1 MAVKRGPEEEE
12 EERER
17 PGRKRSRLEMRG
29 LGGHTGLPPP
39 PNHHHH
45 HHQLPVPSAK
55 TRQIVEEKLQ
65 QLDEQEDSEEVS
77 FLCVCR
83 FTVVFYLQVIGWSIS
98 LISLHYLL
106 YLLTALALW
115 E

>member
-1 MAVKRGPEEEE
+1 MKRGPEEEE

-65 QLDEQEDSEEVS
+65 QLDEQEESEEVS
-77 FLCVCR
+77 FLCVSIYCCILSASHR
-83 FTVVFYLQVIGWSIS
+83 LVSVSYQSVLSVISFDSFGTLGI
-98 LISLHYLL
+98 I
-106 YLLTALALW
+106 
-115 E
+115 